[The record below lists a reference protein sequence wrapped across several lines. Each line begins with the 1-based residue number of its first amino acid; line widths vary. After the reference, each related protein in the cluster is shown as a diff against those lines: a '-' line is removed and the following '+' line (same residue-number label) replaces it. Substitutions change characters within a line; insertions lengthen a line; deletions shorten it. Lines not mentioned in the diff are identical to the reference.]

1 MKYGALNPCPF
12 CGRELNFTMLT
23 RCPPIMAAECPHCGY
38 RKEGDTVIR
47 SGRPGKSEE
56 RNSVMNFQLN
66 EKVKIA
72 DADNIGTVA
81 DKMHSEKTGKTH
93 YKILFED
100 GTDGYFEEG
109 ELMPAGGAV
118 DLNLF
123 AFEITLDNNLA
134 IVRARYNGKEIAH
147 NHGHIFNDGIAG
159 AVQAVSYAFR
169 RMWQNLAKSE
179 SNP

>member
-1 MKYGALNPCPF
+1 
-12 CGRELNFTMLT
+12 
-23 RCPPIMAAECPHCGY
+23 
-38 RKEGDTVIR
+38 
-47 SGRPGKSEE
+47 
-56 RNSVMNFQLN
+56 MNFQLN

-100 GTDGYFEEG
+100 GTDGFFEEG
-109 ELMPAGGAV
+109 ELIPAGGAV

-169 RMWQNLAKSE
+169 RMWQSLEGQEEENEKEETQSH
-179 SNP
+179 